1 MAKACGE
8 FKLIDPNSPLFT
20 APDNMLDAIRTYLD
34 DAELCDEAVINS
46 VYHSLARTYAD
57 VVKDIER
64 ISGKTVNVINIVG
77 GGSKDGYLNELTA
90 EYTGKRVLAGPVE
103 ATATG
108 NLISQLMYS
117 GEVAS
122 LEEAR
127 ELVKKSFDTSEV
139 K

>member
-1 MAKACGE
+1 M
-8 FKLIDPNSPLFT
+8 
-20 APDNMLDAIRTYLD
+20 
-34 DAELCDEAVINS
+34 
-46 VYHSLARTYAD
+46 
-57 VVKDIER
+57 KDIER